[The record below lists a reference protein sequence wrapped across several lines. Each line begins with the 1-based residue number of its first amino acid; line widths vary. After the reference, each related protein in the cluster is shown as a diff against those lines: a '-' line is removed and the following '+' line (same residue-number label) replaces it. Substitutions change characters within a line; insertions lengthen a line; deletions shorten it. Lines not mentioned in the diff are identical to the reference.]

1 MDPMAATAHSPTT
14 AEPRPGLRERKK
26 TKTRLAIR
34 EAAYRLIREQGYHA
48 TSVEQIAAAAEVSP
62 STVLRYF
69 PAKEDIVLPD
79 GPGRETEDRLRSRP
93 ADEPWPD
100 SLRHV
105 LGHALTERP
114 ETLRLRTRLMA
125 EVPAVRSRTRE
136 KLSGTGRML
145 CRVIGERTGRDP
157 DALDVRVYA
166 ATLTGALL
174 ETALYWAEGGHRED
188 PAALLDRTL
197 DLLEHGPAR

>member
-1 MDPMAATAHSPTT
+1 MAATAHRST

-26 TKTRLAIR
+26 NKTRLAIR
-34 EAAYRLIREQGYHA
+34 AAAHRLVQEHGYDA
-48 TSVEQIAAAAEVSP
+48 TTVERIAAAADVSP

-79 GPGRETEDRLRSRP
+79 GLDREAEEQLRSRP
-93 ADEPWPD
+93 AGEPWPE

-105 LGHALTERP
+105 LGHALGRGLAERP
-114 ETLRLRTRLMA
+114 EVLRLLTRLMA

-136 KLSGTGRML
+136 ILSGTGRML

-157 DALDVRVYA
+157 DGLDLRVYA
-166 ATLTGALL
+166 AALTGALL

-188 PAALLDRTL
+188 LAALVDRTL
-197 DLLEHGPAR
+197 DALEHGPAR

>member
-1 MDPMAATAHSPTT
+1 MAATAHSSTT

-34 EAAYRLIREQGYHA
+34 EAAYRLIQEQGYEA
-48 TSVEQIAAAAEVSP
+48 ASVERIAAAAEVSP

-79 GPGRETEDRLRSRP
+79 GGDRETEERLRSRP
-93 ADEPWPD
+93 AGEPWPE

-105 LGHALTERP
+105 LGHILAGRP
-114 ETLRLRTRLMA
+114 EVLRLRTRLMA

-136 KLSGTGRML
+136 RLTGTGRML

-166 ATLTGALL
+166 AALTGALL
-174 ETALYWAEGGHRED
+174 ETAVYWAEGGHRED
-188 PAALLDRTL
+188 LAALLDRTL